1 MLRLALGGVL
11 VAILPFFSGEDPS
24 PGCCMPDTGSTAS
37 APNALDIVKGF
48 AGTWAEIDAE
58 GQPTGKVVS
67 EFSVTA
73 GGNAVLERLFPGTAE
88 EMVSVYSL
96 DEGKL
101 VMDHYCLMGNQPRY
115 EAVVSEDGKTIEW
128 KCKGGGNLADH
139 DRGHMHQ
146 GVTKILSADRME
158 GDWTALEK
166 GATIMREQF
175 HLGRKLK
182 GGR

>member
-1 MLRLALGGVL
+1 MFRLALGGVL
-11 VAILPFFSGEDPS
+11 VAILPFFPSEDPK
-24 PGCCMPDTGSTAS
+24 PGCCAPDSEAKAS
-37 APNALDIVKGF
+37 ESSALDLVKSWV
-48 AGTWAEIDAE
+48 GTWAELDAKD
-58 GQPTGKVVS
+58 QPTGKVVS
-67 EFSVTA
+67 KFSVTA
-73 GGNAVLERLFPGTAE
+73 GGNAVLEVLFPGTAE
-88 EMVSVYSL
+88 EMVSVYSI
-96 DEGKL
+96 DDGKL

-175 HLGRKLK
+175 HLGRKLT